1 MGGDLNL
8 KKSWHP
14 QLLSNQKRV
23 WEEER
28 KALEERKKTEQMMK
42 ERQEE
47 RHIQEI
53 QELAEASGGA
63 KRLARVDWMYNG
75 KGADGQLGT
84 TEEMEG
90 YLLGKRRIDGLIKGT
105 DHQKLEK
112 SAKEDSFMALQ
123 NANTARDTAA
133 KVREDPMLAIKK
145 QEQAAYEAMMNDP
158 VKRRMFLK
166 ASRGEEPPSSEREHK
181 RRKHHHRHRDHRDD
195 EDRRSKHRSRRYEE
209 DDGRHGESRRK
220 DENRDDYA
228 RKRDHRQPRSYSSSS
243 SRSRSPLPRRSRQ
256 SPPPYRRRRSYS
268 PDYRERSR
276 SPYHNNER
284 GAKEV
289 RKMQSWHSSGPPPR
303 PRSRSPKQES
313 VSTVEEDKAAKLA
326 AMQQAASELDQD
338 RERRLAA
345 IAARDRE
352 EAEREAEMRARNAKY
367 GGRADFMNRLN
378 RRAGDM
384 NLGDRLGRGK
394 GGLEKELEAH

>member
-23 WEEER
+23 WEEEK

-47 RHIQEI
+47 RHIQEL
-53 QELAEASGGA
+53 QDLAEASGGA

-75 KGADGQLGT
+75 KGADGQPGT
-84 TEEMEG
+84 SEEMEG
-90 YLLGKRRIDGLIKGT
+90 YLLGKRRIDGLLKGN
-105 DHQKLEK
+105 DNQKLEK
-112 SAKEDSFMALQ
+112 SAKEDSFMAVQ

-166 ASRGEEPPSSEREHK
+166 AAGAGEPASSEREHK
-181 RRKHHHRHRDHRDD
+181 RRKHHHRHRDHRVDD
-195 EDRRSKHRSRRYEE
+195 DRRSRHRSRRHEE
-209 DDGRHGESRRK
+209 DESRHSRSRR
-220 DENRDDYA
+220 DTEDREDYGRSSNR
-228 RKRDHRQPRSYSSSS
+228 RRRRSYSSSS
-243 SRSRSPLPRRSRQ
+243 SRSGSPPPRRSRR
-256 SPPPYRRRRSYS
+256 SPSPYRRRRSYS

-276 SPYHNNER
+276 SPYSKRED
-284 GAKEV
+284 GKEI
-289 RKMQSWHSSGPPPR
+289 RKMQSWHSSAR
-303 PRSRSPKQES
+303 PSRQISRSPKREKAS
-313 VSTVEEDKAAKLA
+313 PVKDDRAAKLA
-326 AMQQAASELDQD
+326 AMQEAASELDQD

-345 IAARDRE
+345 IAARDKE
-352 EAEREAEMRARNAKY
+352 EAEREAEARARNAKY
-367 GGRADFMNRLN
+367 GGRADFMHGLN

-394 GGLEKELEAH
+394 AGLERELEAH

>member
-28 KALEERKKTEQMMK
+28 KALEERKKTDQMMK

-53 QELAEASGGA
+53 QELAEASGGT

-75 KGADGQLGT
+75 KGADGQPGT

-105 DHQKLEK
+105 DNQKLEK
-112 SAKEDSFMALQ
+112 SAKEDSFMVLQ

-166 ASRGEEPPSSEREHK
+166 ASRGEEPTSSEREHK

-195 EDRRSKHRSRRYEE
+195 EDRRSQHRSRRYEE
-209 DDGRHGESRRK
+209 DESRHRGSKRK
-220 DENRDDYA
+220 DGNRDDYA
-228 RKRDHRQPRSYSSSS
+228 RSRDNRRQRSYSSSS
-243 SRSRSPLPRRSRQ
+243 SRSRSP
-256 SPPPYRRRRSYS
+256 
-268 PDYRERSR
+268 
-276 SPYHNNER
+276 
-284 GAKEV
+284 
-289 RKMQSWHSSGPPPR
+289 R
-303 PRSRSPKQES
+303 P
-313 VSTVEEDKAAKLA
+313 A
-326 AMQQAASELDQD
+326 D
-338 RERRLAA
+338 RDNRPLHT
-345 IAARDRE
+345 
-352 EAEREAEMRARNAKY
+352 
-367 GGRADFMNRLN
+367 GG
-378 RRAGDM
+378 
-384 NLGDRLGRGK
+384 GDRTPQITESGLGHHTTTERVAKRLGK
-394 GGLEKELEAH
+394 CKAGIIRPPQHGQGRDPLNGRTRLPSRKIKLRS

>member
-28 KALEERKKTEQMMK
+28 KALEERKKTDQMMK

-53 QELAEASGGA
+53 QELAEASGGT

-75 KGADGQLGT
+75 KGADGQPGT

-105 DHQKLEK
+105 DNQKLEK

-158 VKRRMFLK
+158 AKRRMLLK
-166 ASRGEEPPSSEREHK
+166 ASRGGEPTSSEREHK

-209 DDGRHGESRRK
+209 DESRHGGSRRK

-228 RKRDHRQPRSYSSSS
+228 RSRDNRRQRSYSSSS
-243 SRSRSPLPRRSRQ
+243 SRSRSPPPRRSRQ

-268 PDYRERSR
+268 PDHRERSR
-276 SPYHNNER
+276 SPYYNKES
-284 GAKEV
+284 GKEV
-289 RKMQSWHSSGPPPR
+289 RKMQSWHHSAPPTR
-303 PRSRSPKQES
+303 PRSRSPKRENT
-313 VSTVEEDKAAKLA
+313 STVEEDKAAKLA
-326 AMQQAASELDQD
+326 AMQQAASELDRD
-338 RERRLAA
+338 RDRRLAA
-345 IAARDRE
+345 IAARDME
-352 EAEREAEMRARNAKY
+352 EAERDAEMRARNAKY
-367 GGRADFMNRLN
+367 GGRTDFMNRLN

-394 GGLEKELEAH
+394 AGLEKELEAH

>member
-28 KALEERKKTEQMMK
+28 KALEERKKTDQMMK

-53 QELAEASGGA
+53 QELAEASGGT

-75 KGADGQLGT
+75 KGADGQPGT

-105 DHQKLEK
+105 DNQKLEK
-112 SAKEDSFMALQ
+112 SAKEDSFMAQQ

-133 KVREDPMLAIKK
+133 KVREDPLLAIKK

-209 DDGRHGESRRK
+209 DESRHGGSRRK

-228 RKRDHRQPRSYSSSS
+228 RSRDNRRQRSYSSSS
-243 SRSRSPLPRRSRQ
+243 SRSRSPPPRRSRQ
-256 SPPPYRRRRSYS
+256 SPPPYRRRRSYT
-268 PDYRERSR
+268 PDHRERSR
-276 SPYHNNER
+276 SPYYNKES
-284 GAKEV
+284 GKEV
-289 RKMQSWHSSGPPPR
+289 RKMQSWHNSAPPTR
-303 PRSRSPKQES
+303 PRSRSPKRENAS
-313 VSTVEEDKAAKLA
+313 IVEEDKAAKLA

-338 RERRLAA
+338 RDRRLAA
-345 IAARDRE
+345 IAARDME
-352 EAEREAEMRARNAKY
+352 EAERDAEMRARNAKY

-394 GGLEKELEAH
+394 AGLEKELEAH

>member
-23 WEEER
+23 WEEEK
-28 KALEERKKTEQMMK
+28 KALEERKKTDQMMK

-53 QELAEASGGA
+53 QDLAEANGGT

-75 KGADGQLGT
+75 KGADGQPGT

-105 DHQKLEK
+105 DNQKLEK
-112 SAKEDSFMALQ
+112 SAKEDAFMVSQ
-123 NANTARDTAA
+123 NANTTRDTAA
-133 KVREDPMLAIKK
+133 KVRDDPMLAIKK

-158 VKRRMFLK
+158 VKKRMLLK
-166 ASRGEEPPSSEREHK
+166 AAAGGEPATMEKEHK
-181 RRKHHHRHRDHRDD
+181 RRRHHHRHRDHRDE
-195 EDRRSKHRSRRYEE
+195 EDRRLRHHSRRYEE
-209 DDGRHGESRRK
+209 DDSRH
-220 DENRDDYA
+220 
-228 RKRDHRQPRSYSSSS
+228 
-243 SRSRSPLPRRSRQ
+243 SRSRRDEDDRDDQYRNSNKRRRRSSTSSL
-256 SPPPYRRRRSYS
+256 SPSRSPPPRKSRLSSPPYRRRRSYS
-268 PDYRERSR
+268 PENRERSR
-276 SPYHNNER
+276 SPYYRKEN
-284 GAKEV
+284 GKEV
-289 RKMQSWHSSGPPPR
+289 RKMQSWHSSARPPR
-303 PRSRSPKQES
+303 PRSGSPKWENGS
-313 VSTVEEDKAAKLA
+313 PVEESKAAKLA

-345 IAARDRE
+345 IAARDKE
-352 EAEREAEMRARNAKY
+352 EADRDAEVRTRNAEY
-367 GGRADFMNRLN
+367 GGRADFMNGLN

-384 NLGDRLGRGK
+384 KLGDRLGRGK
-394 GGLEKELEAH
+394 AGLERELEAH

>member
-23 WEEER
+23 WEEEK
-28 KALEERKKTEQMMK
+28 KALEERKKTDQMMK

-53 QELAEASGGA
+53 QELAEANGGT

-105 DHQKLEK
+105 DNQKLEK
-112 SAKEDSFMALQ
+112 SAKEDSFMAAQ
-123 NANTARDTAA
+123 NANTTRDTAA

-158 VKRRMFLK
+158 VKRRMLLK
-166 ASRGEEPPSSEREHK
+166 AAGGGEPATQEREHK
-181 RRKHHHRHRDHRDD
+181 RRKHHHRHRDHGD
-195 EDRRSKHRSRRYEE
+195 
-209 DDGRHGESRRK
+209 
-220 DENRDDYA
+220 DENRRSRYRSRPYEEHDSRYNRSQRDEEDRDDYDRGA
-228 RKRDHRQPRSYSSSS
+228 SKRKRRSYSSSL
-243 SRSRSPLPRRSRQ
+243 SRSRSPLTRRSRHP
-256 SPPPYRRRRSYS
+256 SPPYRRRRSYS
-268 PDYRERSR
+268 PDHGERSR
-276 SPYHNNER
+276 SPYYEKGSDR
-284 GAKEV
+284 EV
-289 RKMQSWHSSGPPPR
+289 RKMQSWHSSIRPLR
-303 PRSRSPKQES
+303 PRSRSPKREKAS
-313 VSTVEEDKAAKLA
+313 PVEHDKALRLA

-345 IAARDRE
+345 IAARDKD
-352 EAEREAEMRARNAKY
+352 EAERDAEVRARNAKN
-367 GGRADFMNRLN
+367 GGRADFMNGLN

-384 NLGDRLGRGK
+384 DLGDRLGRGK
-394 GGLEKELEAH
+394 AGLERELEAH